1 MSGQAKKRRVSTA
14 RNSVPAK
21 SVRGMTDKESS
32 DLLESASQALA
43 MIKGSKLVGGRI
55 SVRYAPARPRARDK
69 QDIVSLRERLNFS
82 QGMLARALNVSPSTV
97 QAWEAGRRTPS
108 DAALKLLAIA
118 DKHPEDLLD
127 SV

>member
-1 MSGQAKKRRVSTA
+1 MIGKSKANQIKLARKRSPKRA
-14 RNSVPAK
+14 RK
-21 SVRGMTDKESS
+21 MTEKESS
-32 DLLESASQALA
+32 TLLESASQALA
-43 MIKGSKLVGGRI
+43 MVKGSKLIGGRI
-55 SVRYAPARPRARDK
+55 SVRQAPAQPRARDK
-69 QDIVSLRERLNFS
+69 KDIVELRERLNFS

-118 DKHPEDLLD
+118 EKHPEALFD

>member
-1 MSGQAKKRRVSTA
+1 MSSQRKKRKVVRAQKSA
-14 RNSVPAK
+14 AK
-21 SVRGMTDKESS
+21 RERRMTDKETSE
-32 DLLESASQALA
+32 LLESARQALE
-43 MIKGSKLVGGRI
+43 MIRGAKLVGGRI
-55 SVRYAPARPRARDK
+55 SVRHAPAEPRPRNRK
-69 QDIVSLRERLNFS
+69 DIVELRERLNFS

-118 DKHPEDLLD
+118 DKHPEDLFD

>member
-1 MSGQAKKRRVSTA
+1 MSTQAKTKRIASSRKRATK
-14 RNSVPAK
+14 RM
-21 SVRGMTDKESS
+21 MTDRESS

-43 MIKGSKLVGGRI
+43 MIKGSKLIGGRI
-55 SVRYAPARPRARDK
+55 SVRQAPAQPRPRNKKDVVR
-69 QDIVSLRERLNFS
+69 LRERLNFS

-118 DKHPEDLLD
+118 EKHPEDLLD

>member
-1 MSGQAKKRRVSTA
+1 MSGQAKKKQVTRKRATRRE
-14 RNSVPAK
+14 RL
-21 SVRGMTDKESS
+21 MTDKESS
-32 DLLESASQALA
+32 ELLESASQALA

-55 SVRYAPARPRARDK
+55 SVRQVPPEPRPRDK
-69 QDIVSLRERLNFS
+69 KDIVKLRERLRFS
-82 QGMLARALNVSPSTV
+82 QGMLARALNVSTSTV

-118 DKHPEDLLD
+118 EKHPEDLLD

>member
-1 MSGQAKKRRVSTA
+1 MSSKSKMKRSASGRKRVTK
-14 RNSVPAK
+14 RE
-21 SVRGMTDKESS
+21 RMMTDKESS

-55 SVRYAPARPRARDK
+55 SVRQAPAEPRPRGK
-69 QDIVSLRERLNFS
+69 KDIVELRERLNFS

-118 DKHPEDLLD
+118 EKHPEDLLD